1 METTKRLVCL
11 ANSRKHHGRCVA
23 GIDMASN
30 TWVRPISDRTG
41 HEVAEHERRYGNG
54 AEPRVL
60 DVIEMRLVERRR
72 SGFQRENWLMDPTV
86 RWRRTGRASWDD
98 LRRLEQ
104 PAEPLW
110 INSGD
115 DTYKGVNDRVSV
127 AQAAGLTDSLRLIR
141 VDSVTITVE
150 QAYDPSRGLEVR
162 AGFRHSE
169 CAYILRVTDCVYEE
183 RFKGRGVG
191 SYRIGESFLTVS
203 LGEEWSGYYYKMV
216 AAIIERREVRSG
228 GG

>member
-72 SGFQRENWLMDPTV
+72 SGFQRENWLIDSTA
-86 RWRRTGRASWDD
+86 RWKRAGRVAWDD
-98 LRRLEQ
+98 LRHLEQ
-104 PAEPLW
+104 RPQRLW
-110 INSGD
+110 INNGD
-115 DTYKGVNDRVSV
+115 STKRGLNDRVSV
-127 AQAAGLTDSLRLIR
+127 AQADGLTDSLKLIR
-141 VDSVTITVE
+141 VDSVTIAVAP
-150 QAYDPSRGLEVR
+150 AYDPSKRFEVR
-162 AGFRHSE
+162 AEFRYSGF
-169 CAYILRVTDCVYEE
+169 AYILKMTDCVYEE
-183 RFKGRGVG
+183 KFKGKGVG
-191 SYRIGESFLTVS
+191 RYRLGESFLTVS
-203 LGEEWSGYYYKMV
+203 LGEEWCGYYYKMV